1 MKFLEKELVDKL
13 INDVIHNTSKRD
25 EVIEDLTEKEAY
37 NLIEK
42 YSGYNRILLTFPK
55 HLLNNKDFI
64 LNCEINYGIN
74 SSLYVDESLLADKD
88 YVLYKVEK
96 DKFIF
101 NRLVKSYDILPKEEN
116 YFIPIVELSIKC
128 KHYKEIS
135 NFIDKIL
142 ENKDLE
148 SHRKL
153 LAELNRNLKI
163 MASKSNKIIT
173 EILKIGTIK
182 SIKKQVK
189 NLKNKDNYETKNLQ
203 A

>member
-42 YSGYNRILLTFPK
+42 YSGYNRILLAFPK
-55 HLLNNKDFI
+55 RLLSNKDFI
-64 LNCEINYGIN
+64 LNCEINYGID

-101 NRLVKSYDILPKEEN
+101 NRLIKSYDILPKEEN

-128 KHYKEIS
+128 EHYKEIS

-142 ENKDLE
+142 ENEDLE

-153 LAELNRNLKI
+153 LAEMNRNLKI
-163 MASKSNKIIT
+163 MASKSDKIIT

-189 NLKNKDNYETKNLQ
+189 NLKNKDNYKTKNLQ
-203 A
+203 V